1 MRSFLK
7 KIDNRDLRSGLA
19 YSTWDGVLWAVM
31 YGVSENYLVPFA
43 LLFTAN
49 AFQLS
54 LLQATAFLGT
64 SIGQVIGAHITAK
77 MPSRKFIPV
86 WGVRTQAACWLAIF
100 ALTIL
105 TRNAWFV
112 ILCYFVSVFAPNL
125 GGPGWLSWM
134 NDLVP
139 PHFRG
144 EYWGMRNRLVGI
156 TQLISMGIAGLSL
169 HFAKR
174 WDLEILTFG
183 ILFSL
188 GFFSRFLGSFAIV
201 RQHEPP
207 GHHQNN
213 SATPTFATFLRTL
226 PTSNF
231 GRFALFNFCMA
242 FAINIMEPIIN
253 IYALQSLHFGYA
265 EFSVLTTI
273 RMLISFWAMAYW
285 GPLSD
290 RYGNYQILRATTI
303 ALPLISFA
311 WLVVKNFYVLVLVQ
325 GFSGFILAGM
335 NLAIQNYQFDSVKR
349 HEITKTT
356 AYFNM
361 FNNLFAFSGA
371 LVGGALTHVTPHLPL
386 SFSWFARGN
395 YELIF
400 LLSGLLRV
408 ATLIIFRA
416 RFREVRKVEPS
427 PGMRYFYMYI
437 PVTNVLNRFEAF
449 GDFWGIRNDKSKH
462 HESEPTSFT
471 PPAPTKPGNV
481 VFPSPSEIDKR

>member
-1 MRSFLK
+1 MRSFLN
-7 KIDNRDLRSGLA
+7 KIDNRDIRSGLV
-19 YSTWDGVLWAVM
+19 YSTWDGVLWAIM
-31 YGVSENYLVPFA
+31 FGVAENYLVPFA
-43 LLFTAN
+43 LLFTSN

-54 LLQATAFLGT
+54 LLQATAFLST
-64 SIGQVIGAHITAK
+64 SIGQVLGAHILRK
-77 MPSRKFIPV
+77 MPSRKILPV
-86 WGVRTQAACWLAIF
+86 WGVRTQAACWLFIF
-100 ALTIL
+100 ALAAWTG
-105 TRNAWFV
+105 NAWYIIAF
-112 ILCYFVSVFAPNL
+112 YFISLFIPNL
-125 GGPGWLSWM
+125 GSPGWLSWM
-134 NDLVP
+134 NDLIP
-139 PHFRG
+139 SHIRG
-144 EYWGMRNRLVGI
+144 EYWGKRNRLVGI
-156 TQLISMGIAGLSL
+156 TQLISMGLAGLSL
-169 HFAKR
+169 HLAKR
-174 WDLEILTFG
+174 WDLEMLTFG
-183 ILFSL
+183 VLFGL
-188 GFFSRFLGSFAIV
+188 GFLSRFIGSFAIV
-201 RQHEPP
+201 RQHEPA

-213 SATPTFATFLRTL
+213 SATPTFLSFVKTL
-226 PTSNF
+226 PISNF

-253 IYALQSLHFGYA
+253 IYALQSLHFGYV

-303 ALPLISFA
+303 ALPLISLA
-311 WLVVKNFYVLVLVQ
+311 WFVVKDFYVLVLVQ

-371 LVGGALTHVTPHLPL
+371 VVGGALTRFTPHLSLP
-386 SFSWFARGN
+386 WFAPGN

-400 LLSGLLRV
+400 LLSGILRV
-408 ATLIIFRA
+408 ATLVIFHA

-427 PGMRYFYMYI
+427 PGMSYFYIYF
-437 PVTNVLNRFEAF
+437 PVSNVTNRFEAL
-449 GDFWGIRNDKSKH
+449 GDFWGMWNDKSKH
-462 HESEPTSFT
+462 HESELTQFK

-481 VFPSPSEIDKR
+481 VFPSPPEIDKR

>member
-7 KIDNRDLRSGLA
+7 KIDNSDLRSGLA
-19 YSTWDGVLWAVM
+19 YSTWDGILWAVM
-31 YGVSENYLVPFA
+31 FGVAENYLVPFA

-54 LLQATAFLGT
+54 LLQATAFLST

-86 WGVRTQAACWLAIF
+86 LGVRTQAACWLFIF
-100 ALTIL
+100 ALT
-105 TRNAWFV
+105 TWTGNAWFI
-112 ILCYFVSVFAPNL
+112 ILFYFTSLFVPNL

-134 NDLVP
+134 NDLIP
-139 PHFRG
+139 QHLRG

-156 TQLISMGIAGLSL
+156 TQLISMGIAGFSL
-169 HFAKR
+169 QFAKHH
-174 WDLEILTFG
+174 DLEFLTFG

-188 GFFSRFLGSFAIV
+188 GFLARFIGSFAIV
-201 RQHEPP
+201 RQYEPP

-213 SATPTFATFLRTL
+213 SATPTFATFLTTL

-253 IYALQSLHFGYA
+253 IYVLQSLHFGYA

-290 RYGNYQILRATTI
+290 RYGNYQILRVTTMMM
-303 ALPLISFA
+303 PLVSLA
-311 WLVVKNFYVLVLVQ
+311 WLIIKNFYALALIQ
-325 GFSGFILAGM
+325 GFTGFILAGM

-349 HEITKTT
+349 HEITKTM

-371 LVGGALTHVTPHLPL
+371 LVGGALTHFTPHLSLP
-386 SFSWFARGN
+386 WFAHGN

-400 LLSGLLRV
+400 LFSGLLRV
-408 ATLIIFRA
+408 ATLIIFHA

-427 PGMRYFYMYI
+427 PGMRYFYIYI

-449 GDFWGIRNDKSKH
+449 GDFWGMRNDKSKN
-462 HESEPTSFT
+462 HESEQGASKPPT
-471 PPAPTKPGNV
+471 PAERGKV
-481 VFPSPSEIDKR
+481 VFPSPSEIEKR